1 MPKQKK
7 DYVVLN
13 IKIERSIYERLT
25 NYAEE
30 KGQTK
35 TKAVERLLSNAMIK
49 KKVKNNESKR

>member
-13 IKIERSIYERLT
+13 IKIERSIYER
-25 NYAEE
+25 YAEE

-35 TKAVERLLSNAMIK
+35 TKAVERLLSNAMDQEEGK
-49 KKVKNNESKR
+49 K

>member
-13 IKIERSIYERLT
+13 IKIERIYERLT

-35 TKAVERLLSNAMIK
+35 TKAVERLLSNAMDQEEGK
-49 KKVKNNESKR
+49 K

>member
-1 MPKQKK
+1 MSKQKK

-35 TKAVERLLSNAMIK
+35 TKAVERLLSNAMDQEEGK
-49 KKVKNNESKR
+49 K

>member
-30 KGQTK
+30 K
-35 TKAVERLLSNAMIK
+35 
-49 KKVKNNESKR
+49 VKPKQKQ

>member
-35 TKAVERLLSNAMIK
+35 TKSVERLLSNAMDQEEGK
-49 KKVKNNESKR
+49 K